1 MNLDAHCYL
10 CGYVFRF
17 HWNSLGWSL
26 LLTLSLIAAGVLP
39 AAEVSI
45 DSEATAAQQLKQLN
59 DQTIIESRI
68 LLDTEWDHFKHG
80 AEKAT
85 WTLAGLWGW
94 PVSEWQDW
102 AIRLRLPFAYERSDH
117 ASGHADIGGFGD
129 LEVGT
134 GTAFRLNNTWRTGGG
149 IELHADTASDP
160 ALAERVWRL
169 KPVLGI
175 AHDFTDWLTLTFN
188 AEYDHT
194 IAEQG
199 NVPPQHYLQLSLPGT
214 IIFPYY
220 WSIFATYKGKIDFEN
235 GERWT
240 HTVNAGI
247 AKRLPNVPIVL
258 SAILEKPLD
267 GGAKKFQT
275 NFTLTYYFER

>member
-1 MNLDAHCYL
+1 
-10 CGYVFRF
+10 
-17 HWNSLGWSL
+17 LGWSL
-26 LLTLSLIAAGVLP
+26 FLPLSLIAAGVLP

-45 DSEATAAQQLKQLN
+45 DPEATAAQQLKQLN
-59 DQTIIESRI
+59 DQTMIESRI

-80 AEKAT
+80 GEKGT

-102 AIRLRLPFAYERSDH
+102 AIRLRLPFAYERSDQ
-117 ASGHADIGGFGD
+117 ASGHADIGGLGD
-129 LEVGT
+129 IEVGT

-169 KPVLGI
+169 KPVWGI

-188 AEYDHT
+188 VEYNHT
-194 IAEQG
+194 VAEQR
-199 NVPPQHYLQLSLPGT
+199 NVAPQRDLQLSLPGT
-214 IIFPYY
+214 IIFPYD
-220 WSIFATYKGKIDFEN
+220 WSILATYKAKIDFEN

-247 AKRLPNVPIVL
+247 AKRLPNVPIVM
-258 SAILEKPLD
+258 SAILEKPLN
-267 GGAKKFQT
+267 GGAKKCEV
-275 NFTLTYYFER
+275 NFTMTYYFQK

>member
-1 MNLDAHCYL
+1 M
-10 CGYVFRF
+10 
-17 HWNSLGWSL
+17 GWSL

-68 LLDTEWDHFKHG
+68 LLDTEWDHFNHG
-80 AEKAT
+80 AEKGT

>member
-1 MNLDAHCYL
+1 MDANCYL

>member
-1 MNLDAHCYL
+1 MDAHCYL
-10 CGYVFRF
+10 CGYAFRF

-26 LLTLSLIAAGVLP
+26 LLTLSLIAADVLR
-39 AAEVSI
+39 ATEVSI

-102 AIRLRLPFAYERSDH
+102 AIRLRLPFAYERSDQ
-117 ASGHADIGGFGD
+117 ASGLADIGGFGD

-169 KPVLGI
+169 KPVWGI
-175 AHDFTDWLTLTFN
+175 ARDFTDWLTLTFN
-188 AEYDHT
+188 AEYNHT
-194 IAEQG
+194 IAEQR
-199 NVPPQHYLQLSLPGT
+199 NVPPQRYLQLSLPGT

-220 WSIFATYKGKIDFEN
+220 WSIFATYKAKIDFEN

-258 SAILEKPLD
+258 SAILERPLD

>member
-1 MNLDAHCYL
+1 
-10 CGYVFRF
+10 
-17 HWNSLGWSL
+17 LGWSL
-26 LLTLSLIAAGVLP
+26 LLILSLIAAGVLP

-45 DSEATAAQQLKQLN
+45 DSEAIAAQQLKQLN

-102 AIRLRLPFAYERSDH
+102 AIRLKLPFVYERSNE
-117 ASGHADIGGFGD
+117 ASGHADIGGLGD
-129 LEVGT
+129 IEVGT
-134 GTAFRLNNTWRTGGG
+134 GTAFRLNSTWRTAGGV
-149 IELHADTASDP
+149 ELHADTASDP
-160 ALAERVWRL
+160 ALAEKVWRL
-169 KPVLGI
+169 KPVWGI

-194 IAEQG
+194 IAEQR
-199 NVPPQHYLQLSLPGT
+199 NVPTQRYLQLSLPGT
-214 IIFPYY
+214 IILPSY

-235 GERWT
+235 AERWT

-258 SAILEKPLD
+258 SASLEKSLN
-267 GGAKKFQT
+267 GGAKKFQS
-275 NFTLTYYFER
+275 NFTLTYYFEK

>member
-1 MNLDAHCYL
+1 M
-10 CGYVFRF
+10 
-17 HWNSLGWSL
+17 GWSL

-102 AIRLRLPFAYERSDH
+102 AIRLRLPFAYERSDQ
-117 ASGHADIGGFGD
+117 ASGLADIGGFGD

-134 GTAFRLNNTWRTGGG
+134 GTAFRLNNTWRSGGG

-175 AHDFTDWLTLTFN
+175 AHDFTDWLTLNFN